1 MYVCMYVC
9 VCVCVCQDLKV
20 GGIDFWIFQLEILKS
35 ADQLR
40 SKILDPIHMLSDQ

>member
-1 MYVCMYVC
+1 MYVYMYVC

-35 ADQLR
+35 TDQLS

>member
-1 MYVCMYVC
+1 MYVC
-9 VCVCVCQDLKV
+9 VCVFVCVCQDLKV